1 MKTPVTINERIKN
14 ERPFIA
20 GSLALIWQALFFIVP
35 ISCILAISLFDYHA
49 FLTFFSF
56 IYLKIIL
63 RSLVIAFLVAL
74 ICLGIAYPLAYWI
87 ARQNRI
93 KKTIAFFFVILPF
106 WTNFLLH
113 IFAWFFVLERGGFV
127 NQTLMRIGIIS
138 TPITLLNTWFSV
150 FLMMV
155 YYYLPFYLLP
165 LYSALER
172 FDWKMIEAS
181 LDLGAT
187 WNQTIKRIM
196 IPQTQQAIQA
206 GFFLV
211 FIPAFGEFII
221 PELMG
226 GDRYVMVGS
235 VVSQLVLNPK
245 TLPQGAAFVV
255 MSSIALSIASFGIIR
270 LQNHLITKLG
280 KGE

>member
-1 MKTPVTINERIKN
+1 MNKPTLLQQLKH

-20 GSLALIWQALFFIVP
+20 GALALVWQGLFFILP
-35 ISCILAISLFDYHA
+35 ISCIIAISFLDIHSFEA
-49 FLTFFSF
+49 FATF
-56 IYLKIIL
+56 IYAKIII
-63 RSLVIAFLVAL
+63 RSLVIAFLVAC
-74 ICLGIAYPLAYWI
+74 ICLSIAYPLAYWI
-87 ARQNRI
+87 ARQSRI

-113 IFAWFFVLERGGFV
+113 IFAWFFVLERGGFI
-127 NQTLMRIGIIS
+127 NQLLMGLGIIRE
-138 TPITLLNTWFSV
+138 PLQLLNTWFAV

-187 WNQTIKRIM
+187 WSQTIQRIM
-196 IPQTQQAIQA
+196 IPQTQQAIQS

-245 TLPQGAAFVV
+245 TLAQGAAFVV
-255 MSSIALSIASFGIIR
+255 ISSIALLITSYSIIR
-270 LQNHLITKLG
+270 MQQSIISRLG
-280 KGE
+280 KGT